1 VIWEAINV
9 FRHYE
14 LHSIA
19 GGIDGANLE
28 NFHIV
33 AHHVR
38 SQLKGTHIYNVDV
51 SILNRED
58 SAEL

>member
-1 VIWEAINV
+1 MIWEAINV
-9 FRHYE
+9 FGHYE
-14 LHSIA
+14 LNSIA
-19 GGIDGANLE
+19 GGIYGANLE

-33 AHHVR
+33 AHDVR

-51 SILNRED
+51 GILNCED